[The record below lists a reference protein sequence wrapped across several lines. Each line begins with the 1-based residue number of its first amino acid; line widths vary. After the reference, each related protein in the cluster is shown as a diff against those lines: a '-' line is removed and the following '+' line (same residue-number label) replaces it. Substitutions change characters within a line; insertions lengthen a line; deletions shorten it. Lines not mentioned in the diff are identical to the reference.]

1 MSQDV
6 HNEKKFF
13 DDLAEEKFQYSALK
27 KKCFEKLFIELSKFI
42 IDKERINIID
52 LGCGTGNFT
61 AKLLSFKSE
70 IYGCDVSEKSI
81 KVAKKLHPKV
91 NFSVQNIE
99 KLSFEDNYFD
109 VVIFSGVL
117 HHFENLNPPL
127 LEAFRV
133 LKKDGVL
140 FSYDTNLFNPFYWL
154 LRRKNSI
161 FYVSAGV
168 TANEEPLSKK
178 KIINAMQSQKFKNIK
193 VYGIS
198 SMPLESVPGKLS
210 FFVPLYNLLDYLL
223 DIVPFVR
230 NNVGSFL
237 ITKANK

>member
-1 MSQDV
+1 M
-6 HNEKKFF
+6 
-13 DDLAEEKFQYSALK
+13 
-27 KKCFEKLFIELSKFI
+27 
-42 IDKERINIID
+42 
-52 LGCGTGNFT
+52 
-61 AKLLSFKSE
+61 
-70 IYGCDVSEKSI
+70 
-81 KVAKKLHPKV
+81 
-91 NFSVQNIE
+91 
-99 KLSFEDNYFD
+99 
-109 VVIFSGVL
+109 
-117 HHFENLNPPL
+117 
-127 LEAFRV
+127 
-133 LKKDGVL
+133 
-140 FSYDTNLFNPFYWL
+140 
-154 LRRKNSI
+154 